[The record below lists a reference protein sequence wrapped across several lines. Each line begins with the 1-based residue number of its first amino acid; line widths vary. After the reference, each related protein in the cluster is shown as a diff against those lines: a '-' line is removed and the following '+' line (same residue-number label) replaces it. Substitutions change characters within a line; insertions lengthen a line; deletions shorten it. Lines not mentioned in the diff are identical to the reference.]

1 MNPATRAL
9 VVEDDPQMARFL
21 RATLTAHE
29 LVVTVAGTI
38 ALGRTAAAADPP
50 DIVLLDLGLP
60 DGDGLE
66 LVRALRTWTAVP
78 IIVLSA
84 RGRED
89 DKVAALDAGAD
100 DYLSKPFSTS
110 ELLARIRV
118 ALRHVAQRTPIR
130 EQVVELGAVR
140 VDLAR
145 RVVTRAGQPV
155 HLTPHEYKL
164 LEVLLRHADR
174 VVTHRQLLREVWGV
188 AHGAEIRYLR
198 VYMTT
203 LRQKLGEQPGRPRW
217 LTTEPG
223 VGYRLRLDSE
233 LAGG

>member
-1 MNPATRAL
+1 MTPATRAL

-100 DYLSKPFSTS
+100 DYLTKPFGVR
-110 ELLARIRV
+110 ELFARIRV
-118 ALRHVAQRTPIR
+118 ALRHRPGAAAATAVLTAGPIT
-130 EQVVELGAVR
+130 LDAKGGTIAVR
-140 VDLAR
+140 VEGIGDLPDG
-145 RVVTRAGQPV
+145 VTWLLD
-155 HLTPHEYKL
+155 HLLTI
-164 LEVLLRHADR
+164 A
-174 VVTHRQLLREVWGV
+174 
-188 AHGAEIRYLR
+188 AHMPA
-198 VYMTT
+198 
-203 LRQKLGEQPGRPRW
+203 
-217 LTTEPG
+217 
-223 VGYRLRLDSE
+223 
-233 LAGG
+233 